1 MANFHNKLS
10 WNVGEESCGRKGRVL
25 GLLGY
30 YVGYDNDINAVTLSI
45 LLHTHKN
52 ISSWLCDNFIVL
64 HCIGNKCPTDQLIY
78 RMWTIFQ

>member
-30 YVGYDNDINAVTLSI
+30 YVGYDNGINAVTLSI

-52 ISSWLCDNFIVL
+52 ISS
-64 HCIGNKCPTDQLIY
+64 
-78 RMWTIFQ
+78 